1 MKRRPYTGRKRRRK
15 RKLKLEQTG
24 INLQNESSLH
34 DALKRWVARPG
45 DRLEAEVDGFVID
58 VVRKGLLIEVQTGGF
73 TSIRR
78 KLRDLV
84 SAHRVRLVFP
94 VAREKWIVRV
104 CPETG
109 QVLGRRKSP
118 KRGTPREV
126 FDELVRIPDLMSHDN
141 FGLDIVMVQVDEY
154 RCRDGE
160 GSWRRRGDSIRGRE
174 LLGVLETLEFRQPGD
189 FLRFVPPD
197 LDEPFTN
204 RQLAAAAE
212 IRVFDAQ
219 RATYC
224 LKKMGALSEVGKQ
237 GNALLFARAA

>member
-1 MKRRPYTGRKRRRK
+1 MTRKPYTGQRRGRK
-15 RKLKLEQTG
+15 RKLKPEQTG

-34 DALKRWVARPG
+34 DSLKRWIARPG

-58 VVRKGLLIEVQTGGF
+58 IVRGNLLIEVQTGGF

-84 SAHRVRLVFP
+84 SDHPVRLVFP
-94 VAREKWIVRV
+94 VAREKWLVRV

-109 QVLGRRKSP
+109 EVLGRRKSP
-118 KRGTPREV
+118 HRGVPREV
-126 FDELVRIPDLMSHDN
+126 FGELVRIPDLMGHEN
-141 FGLDIVMVQVDEY
+141 FGIDVVMVQVDEY
-154 RCRDGE
+154 RCRDGA

-174 LLGVLETLEFRQPGD
+174 LVAVLETLEFREPLD
-189 FLRFVPPD
+189 FLRFVPAD

-204 RQLAAAAE
+204 KQLASAAE
-212 IRVFDAQ
+212 IHVSDAQ
-219 RATYC
+219 RVTYC

-237 GNALLFARAA
+237 RNALLFRRAA